1 MKKYSAALL
10 FCSAFAAFAVCA
22 APETFTLEPSHVYP
36 HWSVRHMGFS
46 QLQGQFNTTS
56 GKFTLDRVAHSGQ
69 VDAVIDAASL
79 DSGHAKRD
87 QHLKGEEFF
96 NVAKFSTITFHASN
110 TRWDGDRL
118 VAVDGEVTVLGVTKP
133 VSLTVTNMAC
143 GENPMAKT
151 QYRCGFD
158 ANATVKRSDFGMNY
172 GLPHIGDE
180 VLLTFEVE
188 GIRD

>member
-1 MKKYSAALL
+1 M
-10 FCSAFAAFAVCA
+10 
-22 APETFTLEPSHVYP
+22 
-36 HWSVRHMGFS
+36 
-46 QLQGQFNTTS
+46 
-56 GKFTLDRVAHSGQ
+56 
-69 VDAVIDAASL
+69 IDAASL